1 MAVVRYDSGKEWKA
15 VQVIRNLASIF
26 AHDPVDDETARQL
39 VYRMKETA
47 GTKDSWDRRI
57 VELGDGKSVG
67 EIIKALYNE
76 ELQRGAQ
83 RADIGM
89 WKHLF
94 DRSVVE
100 KIGELVNR
108 GYIDVIPGEVVM
120 EERNGRHRKEA

>member
-1 MAVVRYDSGKEWKA
+1 MAVVRYDSCKEWIA

-26 AHDPVDDETARQL
+26 AHDPVDDETTRQL

-47 GTKDSWDRRI
+47 GIKDSWDRRI

-67 EIIKALYNE
+67 EIIEALYNE

-108 GYIDVIPGEVVM
+108 GYIDVITTEVVM
-120 EERNGRHRKEA
+120 EERNGKHPKEA